1 MPVEKSLDAKL
12 DEARGVLRSL
22 GRVAVA
28 FSGGVDSTFLL
39 KLAADTLGP
48 GNVLA
53 VTAESETAVPGEVE
67 LARSAARQMQVTH
80 QVIHTHEMEDLDF
93 VANQADRC
101 YHCRKLVYEQ
111 IKQVAAGQGF
121 HQLIC
126 GVNADDHDDWRPG
139 IRAGHE
145 HGVRAPCA
153 EAGLT
158 KDDIRTLSERM
169 GLPTAEKPAMPCLAT
184 RIAYG
189 QTITPAK
196 LQMVAE
202 AETFLHRLGLRQ
214 CRVRHHGDL
223 ARIEVPADR
232 IVELM
237 QPATR
242 DRIERHLRRI
252 GYTFVAMDLR
262 GFRSGSMNE
271 ALNTRSHEVDR

>member
-1 MPVEKSLDAKL
+1 MPAEKSLDAKL
-12 DEARGVLRSL
+12 DETRRVLRCL

-28 FSGGVDSTFLL
+28 FSGGVDSMFLL
-39 KLAADTLGP
+39 KVAADTLGP
-48 GNVLA
+48 DNVLA
-53 VTAESETAVPGEVE
+53 VTAQSETTVPGEVE
-67 LARSAARQMQVTH
+67 FARQAARQMQVAH
-80 QVIHTHEMEDLDF
+80 EVIRTHELDDAGF
-93 VANQADRC
+93 TANAPDRC

-111 IKQVAAGQGF
+111 IKQVAARLGF
-121 HQLIC
+121 GQLIC
-126 GVNADDHDDWRPG
+126 GVNADDQNDWRPG

-158 KDDIRTLSERM
+158 KQEIRALSKRM
-169 GLPTAEKPAMPCLAT
+169 ALPTADKPAMPCLAT

-202 AETFLHRLGLRQ
+202 AEAFLHELGLRQ

-232 IVELM
+232 IAELM
-237 QPATR
+237 RPATR
-242 DRIERHLRRI
+242 DRIERRLRQI

-271 ALNTRSHEVDR
+271 VLGTRSAEVDR

>member
-1 MPVEKSLDAKL
+1 MPAEKSLDAKL
-12 DEARGVLRSL
+12 DEACGLLRSL

-39 KLAADTLGP
+39 KVAADTLGA
-48 GNVLA
+48 GDVLA

-67 LARSAARQMQVTH
+67 LARQAARQMQVTH
-80 QVIHTHEMEDLDF
+80 QVIHTHEMEDPDF
-93 VANQADRC
+93 IANQADRC
-101 YHCRKLVYEQ
+101 YHCRKLVYKQ
-111 IKQVAAGQGF
+111 IKQVAARQGF

-158 KDDIRTLSERM
+158 KQDIRTLSERM
-169 GLPTAEKPAMPCLAT
+169 GLPTADKPAMPCLAT

-202 AETFLHRLGLRQ
+202 AEALLHRLGLRQ

-232 IVELM
+232 IAKLM

-271 ALNTRSHEVDR
+271 TLNTRSDEADR

>member
-1 MPVEKSLDAKL
+1 MPAEKSLDAKL
-12 DEARGVLRSL
+12 EQARCLLRSL
-22 GRVAVA
+22 ERVAVA

-39 KLAADTLGP
+39 KVAADTLGP
-48 GNVLA
+48 DNVLA

-67 LARSAARQMQVTH
+67 FARNAAQQMHVTH
-80 QVIHTHEMEDLDF
+80 QVIRTRELDNPDF

-111 IKQVAAGQGF
+111 IKQVAARQGF

-126 GVNADDHDDWRPG
+126 GVNADDQDDWRPG

-158 KDDIRTLSERM
+158 KQDIRTLSERM
-169 GLPTAEKPAMPCLAT
+169 GLPTTDKPAMPCLAT

-189 QTITPAK
+189 HTITPAK

-202 AETFLHRLGLRQ
+202 AEAFLHRLGLPQ

-232 IVELM
+232 IAEFM

-271 ALNTRSHEVDR
+271 ALNSR